1 MPVNLDPV
9 FMEIIRSGGVSGILI
24 LGGLFYLGLQVR
36 GLQHSVDKV
45 QETIGQKVFP
55 RLDDHTDRI
64 AKLEGRHSMWEAMK

>member
-1 MPVNLDPV
+1 MNLDPIFV
-9 FMEIIRSGGVSGILI
+9 DIIRSGGVSGLLI
-24 LGGLFYLGLQVR
+24 FSALLYLGLQVR
-36 GLQHSVDKV
+36 GLQRSVDKV